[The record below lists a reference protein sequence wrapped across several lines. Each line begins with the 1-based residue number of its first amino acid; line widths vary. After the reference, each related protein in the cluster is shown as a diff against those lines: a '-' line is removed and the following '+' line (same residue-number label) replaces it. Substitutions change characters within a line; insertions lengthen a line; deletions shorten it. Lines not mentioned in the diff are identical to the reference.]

1 MTQVMILMWI
11 WAWRMVWTHWTALIL
26 TAMSIWIGTVT
37 MNRRKIRRRKMRTRR
52 MWMRMMARNIGQLAR
67 ER

>member
-1 MTQVMILMWI
+1 
-11 WAWRMVWTHWTALIL
+11 
-26 TAMSIWIGTVT
+26 

-52 MWMRMMARNIGQLAR
+52 MWMRMMARNIGQFAR